1 MTPTTLDLYVVS
13 RLTPL
18 TTALEVVLV
27 LGFFAA
33 IASLIAW
40 ITSIVE
46 ESDQNTILRNLRR
59 LALTAVVPIVAGI
72 LRILVPTTNE
82 AFAMIVIPRAAH
94 AAAAESQCLK
104 DLAPKAIEA
113 AKAWLDSV
121 VNEAK

>member
-1 MTPTTLDLYVVS
+1 MTPTTLDLYMVS

-46 ESDQNTILRNLRR
+46 ESDRDTILRNLRR

-94 AAAAESQCLK
+94 AAGSQCPG

>member
-1 MTPTTLDLYVVS
+1 MTPTTLDLYMVS

-27 LGFFAA
+27 LGFFATV
-33 IASLIAW
+33 ASLIAW
-40 ITSIVE
+40 VISIVE
-46 ESDQNTILRNLRR
+46 EFDQNTVSRNLRR

-72 LRILVPTTNE
+72 LRILVPTTKE

-94 AAAAESQCLK
+94 AAAESRCLK
-104 DLAPKAIEA
+104 DLAPKAVEA

-121 VNEAK
+121 VKGAK